1 MEFLKKLDLKPMNIL
16 KITGLALAAVIVLT
30 LAFRLIG
37 ATFFGSASPLAG
49 LKNTV
54 SQGVSKISVGG
65 GGSYG
70 MAEMGYAVSDEA
82 FSLSARNVGSSIMPP
97 IDNGTVIGDDAEEF
111 EVKQYSASIET
122 RHLEDT
128 CDKISGLK
136 SREDVIFEN
145 ANQYEHSCNYSFKV
159 KKDSVAEILAIIEAL
174 NPKDLNESTF
184 TIKNL
189 IEDYTSEADIL
200 KKRLASIE
208 EILNDAIKAY
218 DEISR
223 LATRTQDVESLAK
236 IIDSKIMI
244 IERLTQERVY
254 INSQLERIERS
265 KAEQLDRLEYVYF
278 NVNVLENKFI
288 DGENIKDSWKNAVK
302 LFVSEVNETVQ
313 DITVNLVALLFVV
326 LQYVIYFFII
336 LVIVKYGWKI
346 TKNFWKK

>member
-1 MEFLKKLDLKPMNIL
+1 MKFPVDFNLKPANIL
-16 KITGLALAAVIVLT
+16 KIAGLALAAIVIITLT
-30 LAFRLIG
+30 FRMVGSSFRSVFPNAGIGDLA
-37 ATFFGSASPLAG
+37 
-49 LKNTV
+49 
-54 SQGVSKISVGG
+54 SQGVSAPSMDAMYYGIGSEEMAYSKAGG
-65 GGSYG
+65 
-70 MAEMGYAVSDEA
+70 AV
-82 FSLSARNVGSSIMPP
+82 SLSARNAGSSIMPP
-97 IDNGTVIGDDAEEF
+97 IGGGTTGDNAEEF

-128 CDKISGLK
+128 CGKISGLK

-174 NPKDLNESTF
+174 DPKELNANTY
-184 TIKNL
+184 TIKSL
-189 IEDYTSEADIL
+189 VEDYTSEADIL
-200 KKRLASIE
+200 KKKLASIE
-208 EILNDAIKAY
+208 DILDDAIKAY
-218 DEISR
+218 DDISR

-244 IERLTQERVY
+244 IERLTQERVN
-254 INSQLERIERS
+254 INTQLEWLERS
-265 KAEQLDRLEYVYF
+265 KAEQLDRLDYIYF

-288 DGENIKDSWKNAVK
+288 DGQDLKDSWKTAVK